1 MKKSSTLNSSA
12 GFSLV
17 ELMVVVAI
25 IGILAAMSVGQVQK
39 QISKARQAE
48 AKTNL
53 SSLYTAMKAYHAEY
67 GAYTTHF
74 DKIKAGFEGQLRY
87 QTGFNNAVAKPAAD
101 TSPGNG
107 NNVISTA
114 THCNNNGTGVMNANG
129 CAVIPSNGVQ
139 PPTTN
144 ATASTATTFH
154 ITANAAIYAANRN
167 DQWSI
172 NQNKDLQHP
181 ADGVQ

>member
-1 MKKSSTLNSSA
+1 MKRSTLNSSA

-39 QISKARQAE
+39 QIAKARQAE

-53 SSLYTAMKAYHAEY
+53 ATVFTAMKTYQSEFQ
-67 GAYTTHF
+67 AYTTHF
-74 DKIKAGFEGQLRY
+74 NLIKVGFDGQLRY
-87 QTGFNNAVAKPAAD
+87 QTSFNNVVAKPSAD
-101 TSPGNG
+101 TSATVGNSI
-107 NNVISTA
+107 ISTA
-114 THCNNNGTGVMNANG
+114 AHCGVDGVYANG
-129 CAVIPSNGVQ
+129 CTVIKSNDVT

-144 ATASTATTFH
+144 TTASDANTFFV
-154 ITANAAIYAANRN
+154 TANASIFSSAAGN

-172 NQNKDLQHP
+172 NTNKDVQHP
-181 ADGVQ
+181 VDGIP